1 MDIKKYTYFDLN
13 SAEKDLNQSLI
24 LPSINES
31 TKIRDSRLLKDFKL
45 QTFGGYQKSQVS
57 SALEKAI
64 QDEKVDE
71 AIQWSF
77 QLFFRNYEILYY
89 GKFYILVVNT
99 YVFIILNYRVS
110 YIIGI

>member
-45 QTFGGYQKSQVS
+45 QTFGG
-57 SALEKAI
+57 
-64 QDEKVDE
+64 
-71 AIQWSF
+71 
-77 QLFFRNYEILYY
+77 
-89 GKFYILVVNT
+89 
-99 YVFIILNYRVS
+99 
-110 YIIGI
+110 